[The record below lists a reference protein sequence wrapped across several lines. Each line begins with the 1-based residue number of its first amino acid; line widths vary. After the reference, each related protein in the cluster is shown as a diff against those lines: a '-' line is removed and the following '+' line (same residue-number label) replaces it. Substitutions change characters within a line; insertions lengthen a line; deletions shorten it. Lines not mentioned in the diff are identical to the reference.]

1 MERFSI
7 YNERWMHYKIN
18 NYCYNTKLHKMNHRP
33 FALVHRYQ
41 ASRPSCKRRFF
52 LKRRKHRHLG
62 NDVSLSNNL
71 ELRHVRFSNYISY
84 NDITRFRIPFL
95 CYALV
100 FDWIL
105 NKDGVA
111 SLTQDE
117 NSRIDLI
124 ISCLFRKVKNT
135 YKYMHMFYSFK
146 TLVNQVKQLQVR
158 YSASK

>member
-1 MERFSI
+1 M
-7 YNERWMHYKIN
+7 
-18 NYCYNTKLHKMNHRP
+18 NYRP

-41 ASRPSCKRRFF
+41 ASRPSCKRRFLF
-52 LKRRKHRHLG
+52 KRRKHRHLG

-71 ELRHVRFSNYISY
+71 VLRHVRFSNYISY
-84 NDITRFRIPFL
+84 NALILLVKRMPFL

-105 NKDGVA
+105 NKDGVT

-135 YKYMHMFYSFK
+135 YKYMHGFYSSK
-146 TLVNQVKQLQVR
+146 TLVNQVKQ
-158 YSASK
+158 

>member
-1 MERFSI
+1 M
-7 YNERWMHYKIN
+7 
-18 NYCYNTKLHKMNHRP
+18 NYRP

-71 ELRHVRFSNYISY
+71 VLRHVRFSNYISY
-84 NDITRFRIPFL
+84 NALILLVKRMPFL

-105 NKDGVA
+105 NKDGVT

-135 YKYMHMFYSFK
+135 YKYMHRFYSSK
-146 TLVNQVKQLQVR
+146 TLVNQVKQ
-158 YSASK
+158 

>member
-1 MERFSI
+1 M
-7 YNERWMHYKIN
+7 
-18 NYCYNTKLHKMNHRP
+18 NYRP

-62 NDVSLSNNL
+62 NDLSLSNNL
-71 ELRHVRFSNYISY
+71 VLRHVRFSNYISY
-84 NDITRFRIPFL
+84 NALVLLVKRMPFL

-146 TLVNQVKQLQVR
+146 TLVNQVKQLQLR

>member
-1 MERFSI
+1 MKDGCI
-7 YNERWMHYKIN
+7 YEIS
-18 NYCYNTKLHKMNHRP
+18 NYCYNTKLHKMNYRP

-41 ASRPSCKRRFF
+41 ASRPSF

-71 ELRHVRFSNYISY
+71 VLRHVRFSNYISY
-84 NDITRFRIPFL
+84 NALILLVQKIPFL

-105 NKDGVA
+105 NKDGVG

-117 NSRIDLI
+117 NYRIDLI

-135 YKYMHMFYSFK
+135 
-146 TLVNQVKQLQVR
+146 
-158 YSASK
+158 